1 VHYEMYVCLKK
12 ETYESS
18 VPMEIQDK
26 VGWNEYEYDED
37 GNITKTTAVL
47 PTWQEAAFKGMLGAP
62 RVSPNGSYILVKGEF
77 SMKEG
82 ELSAVAQL
90 GANMAYP
97 NNTILTK
104 SEAQVL
110 VNSETWNNG

>member
-1 VHYEMYVCLKK
+1 
-12 ETYESS
+12 
-18 VPMEIQDK
+18 
-26 VGWNEYEYDED
+26 
-37 GNITKTTAVL
+37 
-47 PTWQEAAFKGMLGAP
+47 MLGAP

-82 ELSAVAQL
+82 ELSAVAEL

-110 VNSETWNNG
+110 VNSDTWNNG